1 MHLLLLLL
9 MRRSRLSL
17 PLIAVTGCGCVS
29 AAGENCAA
37 AMQNIRAGRVLNTVL
52 SARYF
57 PAPFAAPCFLANER
71 GIVDFKVFRGRD
83 PELFRRLNRT
93 ILLAL
98 TAIDEALDQA
108 GITLEKLQEKRVGI
122 VIGTTVGC
130 TFHNEEYYSDWK
142 NGAQPDPALLHN
154 YFASNLAERIQTILG
169 VQGPRIVIT
178 NACASGTDAIGLAK
192 SWLDHGLCDIAIA
205 GGADELSRIACRG
218 FKSLMLVSEK
228 SCQPF
233 DKDRQGLNLGE
244 GAGILV
250 MEAEK
255 QAVVEKREIVG
266 WIRGYG
272 IAGDAHHPTAPHP
285 QGKGL
290 QQAVGKALVDADI
303 SVGDIAMINA
313 HGTGTLA
320 NDKAETS
327 AIYANGFDPDV
338 QPVVSTK
345 GATGHTLGAAG
356 GIEAVFTLM
365 VLNQGE
371 VTGTIGCLQSDPVFD
386 FPVLEQGQCAPLN
399 GRIGISQSLAF
410 GGSNGALVIEG
421 SGK

>member
-1 MHLLLLLL
+1 M
-9 MRRSRLSL
+9 SRLSL
-17 PLIAVTGCGCVS
+17 PPIAVTGCGCVS

-37 AMQNIRAGRVLNTVL
+37 AMQNIRAGRALNTVL
-52 SARYF
+52 SASYF
-57 PAPFAAPCFLANER
+57 PAPFAGPCFLANER
-71 GIVDFKVFRGRD
+71 AIADYRVIRGRE

-98 TAIDEALDQA
+98 TAIDEALAHA
-108 GITLEKLQEKRVGI
+108 GIALEKLQEKRVGI
-122 VIGTTVGC
+122 VLGTTVGC

-154 YFASNLAERIQTILG
+154 YFASNLAERIQAILG

-192 SWLDHGLCDIAIA
+192 SWLEYGLCDITIA

-218 FKSLMLVSEK
+218 FRSLMLVSEN
-228 SCQPF
+228 SCRPF

-255 QAVVEKREIVG
+255 QAVAEKREVVG

-290 QQAVGKALVDADI
+290 QQAVGQALADADV
-303 SVGDIAMINA
+303 SVADIAMINA
-313 HGTGTLA
+313 HGTGTPT

-327 AIYANGFDPDV
+327 AIYGKGFDPEV

-356 GIEAVFTLM
+356 GVEAVFTLM
-365 VLNQGE
+365 ALNQGE
-371 VTGTIGCLQSDPVFD
+371 VTGTVGCLHSDPAFD
-386 FPVLEQGQCAPLN
+386 FPTLEQGRCASLN
-399 GRIGISQSLAF
+399 GRMGISQSLAF

>member
-1 MHLLLLLL
+1 M
-9 MRRSRLSL
+9 SRLSL
-17 PLIAVTGCGCVS
+17 PPIAVTGCGCVS
-29 AAGENCAA
+29 AAGENCAV
-37 AMQNIRAGRVLNTVL
+37 AMQNIRADRARNKVL
-52 SARYF
+52 SGRYF
-57 PAPFAAPCFLANER
+57 TAPFAAPCFLAQER
-71 GIVDFKVFRGRD
+71 PAEEYTVLGGRNTL
-83 PELFRRLNRT
+83 LFPRLNRT
-93 ILLAL
+93 LLLAL
-98 TAIDEALDQA
+98 TAIDEALAQA
-108 GITLEKLQEKRVGI
+108 GLSLDMLQEKRVGI
-122 VIGTTVGC
+122 VLGTTVGC
-130 TFHNEEYYSDWK
+130 TFHNEEYYIDWK
-142 NGAQPDPALLHN
+142 NGAQADPELLRN
-154 YFASNLAERIQTILG
+154 YFASNLAERIQSILG
-169 VQGPRIVIT
+169 VQGPRVVIT

-192 SWLDHGLCDIAIA
+192 SWLEYGLCDIAIA

-218 FKSLMLVSEK
+218 FKSLMLVSEQ
-228 SCQPF
+228 SCRPF

-255 QAVVEKREIVG
+255 QAVAEKREIVG

-290 QQAVGKALVDADI
+290 QQAVGKALADADVAV
-303 SVGDIAMINA
+303 SDIAMINA
-313 HGTGTLA
+313 HGTGTPA
-320 NDKAETS
+320 NDKAETR
-327 AIYANGFDPDV
+327 AISRMGFNTAL

-356 GIEAVFTLM
+356 GIEAVFTLLA
-365 VLNQGE
+365 LNQGE
-371 VTGTIGCLQSDPVFD
+371 LTGTVGCLQSDPAFY
-386 FPVLEQGQCAPLN
+386 FPVLVQGQSTVLN